1 MRSTGRPAD
10 RVREQYAAVHA
21 LLAAGAGLKTNA
33 RELRPARNTVRRY
46 AHAADPE
53 ELLVGRRTGPVSIP
67 GPSTPHIDQRSA
79 QGCTNARRLLEE
91 TAQRGYP
98 GKEQI
103 VRKYLHRLR
112 LAFPRQAP
120 PRRKPPVRDI
130 TAWITRQAPRPAR
143 RRRHPAPE
151 GDPGRVPAPAAPARH
166 VRAFAELMN
175 DPRGR
180 QLKKWIAAVQPT
192 RSPHRTPLPP
202 ASFKTSTPSSPV

>member
-1 MRSTGRPAD
+1 MVQHRALPPEPAPGPEPAAPPVVPLPPEPAAVRSTGRPAD

-79 QGCTNARRLLEE
+79 QGCTDARRLFEE
-91 TAQRGYP
+91 TVQRGYP

-120 PRRKPPVRDI
+120 PRRKPPVRDV
-130 TAWITRQAPRPAR
+130 TAWITGHPDRLDADDTRRLKEILAGSRPRRPQ
-143 RRRHPAPE
+143 
-151 GDPGRVPAPAAPARH
+151 PG
-166 VRAFAELMN
+166 
-175 DPRGR
+175 
-180 QLKKWIAAVQPT
+180 
-192 RSPHRTPLPP
+192 
-202 ASFKTSTPSSPV
+202 TSGPSPSS